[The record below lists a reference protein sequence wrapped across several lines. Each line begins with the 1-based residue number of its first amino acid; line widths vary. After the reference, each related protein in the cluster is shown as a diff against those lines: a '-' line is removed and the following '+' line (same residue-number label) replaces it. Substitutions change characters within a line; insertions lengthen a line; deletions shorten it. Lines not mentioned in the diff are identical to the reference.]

1 MYSRI
6 SNVYLRCPKLAN
18 VLITRLVG
26 FAVILAV
33 FVVAVGAYT
42 RLADAGLGCP
52 DWPGCYGF
60 LTVPEAV
67 ADVSLAEARYPDAP
81 VEVTKAWW
89 EMGHR
94 YIAGALLLLVFAIF
108 VVAWRGRQE
117 NTPTTFMSVLLVIIL
132 CQAAFG
138 AWTVTLKLWPQ
149 VVTAHL
155 LGGFTTLSLL
165 WLVLLRQGVFPSI
178 HRGLPTPGK
187 HAVIALAAVIGQIAL
202 GGWVSSNYAAL
213 ACYDFPSCDG
223 SYAPTID
230 LAEGFN
236 IFQGVGPSYLGGLMD
251 NEARKAI
258 HWVHR
263 LSAIG
268 VTIIVVSLAWRLMRA
283 NRLIA
288 LTMVAVLFAQIALGI
303 LNVVWVLPLFNA
315 TLHNVG
321 GALLLIT
328 LVTVNFA
335 PRLRIQQPMPNV

>member
-1 MYSRI
+1 M
-6 SNVYLRCPKLAN
+6 AN

-149 VVTAHL
+149 VVAAHL

-187 HAVIALAAVIGQIAL
+187 HAVIALVAVIGQIAL

-268 VTIIVVSLAWRLMRA
+268 VAVIVVSLAWRLMRV